1 MKKENL
7 IVLQDI
13 DKNYCTKIGEMMSKL
28 NFKIAGITFEAD
40 LDDASFILAEPF
52 GEGVDLNGV
61 NINISNESKEHP
73 VMGYTTDIET
83 MGLIFKFKT
92 FRSSSLTNANLNDR
106 MEKERV
112 GVSKFAGSRFITCF
126 CHTEQEFVPFWMY
139 YGKEIR
145 KNKVL
150 LQFRNF
156 ALNFSECIKTDFA
169 LVKNNK
175 KCFFQSEDYGKTIN
189 APGGI
194 STEEYDLRA
203 CVDSVS
209 IFDVEYVP
217 PNSEIFTEDNSGKSR
232 IDFSKL
238 TGQDTTVEMNGY
250 DPTVLGKQK
259 SNPWEYEKETRIL
272 STLSVPDFSQWDY
285 LDIRLNEEIFRGLK
299 VILSPW
305 DDGSLREKVEKII
318 CESGLSEEIIDT
330 IKVEDS
336 ALKGSLNFPE

>member
-1 MKKENL
+1 
-7 IVLQDI
+7 
-13 DKNYCTKIGEMMSKL
+13 MSKL
-28 NFKIAGITFEAD
+28 SFKTAGLTLEAD
-40 LDDASFILAEPF
+40 LDEASFILAEPF

-83 MGLIFKFKT
+83 MGLIFKYKT
-92 FRSSSLTNANLNDR
+92 FRSSSLTNANLND
-106 MEKERV
+106 MVEKERV

-126 CHTEQEFVPFWMY
+126 CHTEQECVPFWMY

-145 KNKVL
+145 TNKVL
-150 LQFRNF
+150 LQFQNF
-156 ALNFSECIKTDFA
+156 ASNFSEYIKTDFV

-175 KCFFQSEDYGKTIN
+175 KCFFQSEGYGKMIN
-189 APGGI
+189 VQENSKA
-194 STEEYDLRA
+194 EEYDLRA
-203 CVDSVS
+203 CVDSIS
-209 IFDVEYVP
+209 IFDVEYVSP
-217 PNSEIFTEDNSGKSR
+217 DSGIFTEDNSGKSR

-238 TGQDTTVEMNGY
+238 TGEDVTVEMNGY

-285 LDIRLNEEIFRGLK
+285 IDIRLNEEIFRGLK
-299 VILSPW
+299 VVLSPW
-305 DDGSLREKVEKII
+305 DDGSLRERVEEII
-318 CESGLSEEIIDT
+318 HKSGLSENIMDT

-336 ALKGSLNFPE
+336 VLKGSLNFPE